1 MIRKPAVAGR
11 FYPSDPDNLSEMI
24 GEAFDEA
31 ERQRQKKDQ
40 AGAGNPEN
48 GSVRKARGVVS
59 PHAGYIYSGKTAA
72 DAVDAL
78 EYADT
83 YILIGPNHTGI
94 GTPVSISTSD
104 WETPLGTIR
113 FDEDLLHYFDGSIAV
128 PDETAHRR
136 EHSIEV
142 QLPLLQEKFRR
153 RSGKEQENGQRNEQK
168 NEQRNDQR
176 NDRNPGQPDPFRIFP
191 LCMGHQDPRT
201 AVEIGLIIREM
212 IAKEA
217 SKEKPKKIAV
227 LATSDFSH
235 YIPAQEAEK
244 IDMRLIGK
252 IVSEDIR
259 GFYETIDEYDASL
272 CGYGPIAS
280 MIISL
285 ADHDVLS
292 SGSPETDEKGPEI
305 SLLSYT
311 NSGEVSGDFD
321 AVVGYAAIALY
332 RPEGKRLKEKQP
344 DEKRLKRKASERKT
358 TEKKKEMPDS

>member
-1 MIRKPAVAGR
+1 MIRRPAVAGR
-11 FYPSDPDNLSEMI
+11 FYPSDPDILSEMI

-31 ERQRQKKDQ
+31 ERQGRKKDQ
-40 AGAGNPEN
+40 ADAADPADGP
-48 GSVRKARGVVS
+48 VRKARGVVA

-72 DAVDAL
+72 DAVEAL

-94 GTPVSISTSD
+94 GTPVSISTAD
-104 WETPLGTIR
+104 WETPLGTVR
-113 FDEDLLHYFDGSIAV
+113 FDEDLLPYFDGSIAV

-153 RSGKEQENGQRNEQK
+153 RSGKKQENGQG
-168 NEQRNDQR
+168 NDQKPCR
-176 NDRNPGQPDPFRIFP
+176 TDPFRIFP
-191 LCMGHQDPRT
+191 LCMGYQDPGT
-201 AVEIGLIIREM
+201 AVEIGRIIRRM
-212 IAKEA
+212 IAEEA

-292 SGSPETDEKGPEI
+292 SGSPETDRKDPEV

-332 RPEGKRLKEKQP
+332 RPEGKTAEK
-344 DEKRLKRKASERKT
+344 
-358 TEKKKEMPDS
+358 TEK